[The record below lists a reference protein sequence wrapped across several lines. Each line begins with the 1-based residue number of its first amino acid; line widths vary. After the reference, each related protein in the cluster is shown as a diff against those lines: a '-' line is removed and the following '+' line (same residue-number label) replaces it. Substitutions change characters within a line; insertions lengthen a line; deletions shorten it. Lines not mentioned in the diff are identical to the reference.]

1 MKFKVQARMSSDRS
15 TLSQSAPERSLSVPA
30 TMDRGL
36 PASEFPPVLVMSH
49 PSMEA
54 LAESLVKT
62 VNEQNRVSDNG
73 KVVTGVQV

>member
-1 MKFKVQARMSSDRS
+1 MNSGD
-15 TLSQSAPERSLSVPA
+15 LQSAPGAPKRSLSSPS

-54 LAESLVKT
+54 LAGSLVKT
-62 VNEQNRVSDNG
+62 VNYQNQVLDNG
-73 KVVTGVQV
+73 KVHVVCKY

>member
-1 MKFKVQARMSSDRS
+1 MSSAGI
-15 TLSQSAPERSLSVPA
+15 QSAPGPPERTLSCPS

-54 LAESLVKT
+54 LARSLVKT
-62 VNEQNRVSDNG
+62 VNDQNQVLDNG
-73 KVVTGVQV
+73 KVV